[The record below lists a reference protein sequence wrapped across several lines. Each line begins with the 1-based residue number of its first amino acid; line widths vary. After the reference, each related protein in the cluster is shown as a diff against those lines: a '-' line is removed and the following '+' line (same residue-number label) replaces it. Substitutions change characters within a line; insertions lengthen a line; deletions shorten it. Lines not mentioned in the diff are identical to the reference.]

1 MSEETDDGIFTS
13 RLDSILNSIKV
24 TSPTQTYGLNN
35 MNNNPIG
42 MATTFS
48 NSTITTGGYSVTNGT
63 TYGINWSPS
72 IYSSTITATSSPYT
86 VSTPSSTLS
95 VSVDA
100 DFQGKVSIKG
110 KYLIKTLED
119 IEARLAI
126 LHPNP
131 QLEEKWEELKALGDR
146 YRELEKEIIEKE
158 SIWSILKK

>member
-1 MSEETDDGIFTS
+1 
-13 RLDSILNSIKV
+13 
-24 TSPTQTYGLNN
+24 

-48 NSTITTGGYSVTNGT
+48 NSTITTGGYSVTN
-63 TYGINWSPS
+63 YGINWSPS
-72 IYSSTITATSSPYT
+72 IYSSTITAASSPYT

-110 KYLIKTLED
+110 KDLIKTLED